1 MKLTL
6 VKQLNNTFKAA
17 YDSDYETMKKIK
29 VGDFLECDIKKP
41 RNYEFHKKYF
51 ALLNMVFDNQ
61 ERYSNITDLRHDLT
75 LEIGYYT
82 LRRNL
87 SGDMI
92 KIPNSI
98 SFASMDELTFND
110 LYSKTIKSIVKHF
123 GFIEQDI
130 LDNIE
135 QFF

>member
-6 VKQLNNTFKAA
+6 VKQLNNTFKSA

-29 VGDFLECDIKKP
+29 VGDFLECEIKKP
-41 RNYEFHKKYF
+41 RNYKFHKKYF

-61 ERYSNITDLRHDLT
+61 ETYSNITDLRHDLT
-75 LEIGYYT
+75 VDIGYYT

-87 SGDMI
+87 AGDMI
-92 KIPNSI
+92 KVPDSI
-98 SFASMDELTFND
+98 SFSSMDELKFND
-110 LYSKTIKSIVKHF
+110 LYSKTINSIVKHF
-123 GFIEQDI
+123 NFIEQDI

-135 QFF
+135 QYF